1 MYSRQLAKFAS
12 QLRYE
17 DFSQENIEACKMI
30 VADIIAVA
38 IGGSEKE
45 ASKIWYDS
53 MLSLDDRQEVRLWQK
68 GFPKTSLL
76 NAACI
81 NAAYGHVLDFDDLH
95 NSSIVHLAVITVPA
109 GLALAEKLGKSGKD
123 LIRAIIA
130 GYDVGARIGEAINPS
145 SYWFWHTT
153 SVAGNFSAAA
163 TAGQLLGLDPD
174 QMLHC
179 FGSAGSQAAGL
190 WEFMYDGAMSKT
202 LHVGKANMN
211 GIIAAQLASRGF
223 TGASR
228 ILEGEKGLV
237 KAMGPEY
244 RLEALIEDFGQPFKI
259 MTNSIKAYA
268 CCRHTHSANYA
279 IQQLIKEKG
288 LTAEN
293 VESIVDRTYSSAI
306 ELTDNDD
313 PKTLYGHKFSLQY
326 CIAAALVFGHVY
338 DEAFSDQST
347 QNQLVRETMKK
358 VKVQMDPVIDQEY
371 KASKLEKWIHEL
383 DVKLKDG
390 QEFTW
395 RVEYPLGDFMNP
407 FDWQMMDEKF
417 KKVTTGFLTQEEQ
430 DKLLDRIHNLED
442 IEDLS
447 QLLAL

>member
-1 MYSRQLAKFAS
+1 MYSKELARFAS
-12 QLRYE
+12 QISYGDLT
-17 DFSQENIEACKMI
+17 SENIEACKMVI
-30 VADIIAVA
+30 ADIIAVA

-45 ASKIWYDS
+45 ASKIWYDT
-53 MLSLDDRQEVRLWQK
+53 MTSLDDREEVRVWQR
-68 GFPKTSLL
+68 GFPKSSLL
-76 NAACI
+76 NAACL

-95 NSSIVHLAVITVPA
+95 NSSIVHLAVITVPTA
-109 GLALAEKLGKSGKD
+109 LALGEKLEKSGKD
-123 LIRAIIA
+123 IISAVIA
-130 GYDVGARIGEAINPS
+130 GYDVGARVGEAINPA

-153 SVAGNFSAAA
+153 GVAGNFSAAA
-163 TAGQLLGLDPD
+163 TAGHLMRLSPEE
-174 QMLHC
+174 MNHC

-223 TGASR
+223 TGASK
-228 ILEGEKGLV
+228 ILEGDKGLI
-237 KAMGPEY
+237 KAMAPEY
-244 RLEALIEDFGQPFKI
+244 SMEALTKDLGQPYKI

-279 IQQLIKEKG
+279 IQELIREKG
-288 LTAEN
+288 LKAED
-293 VESIVDRTYSSAI
+293 VESILDRTYSSAI
-306 ELTDNDD
+306 ELTDNPD

-338 DEAFSDQST
+338 DEAFSDQSC
-347 QNQLVRETMKK
+347 QNQEVRETMKK
-358 VKVQMDPVIDQEY
+358 IRVISDPKIDEEY
-371 KASKLEKWIHEL
+371 RASRLEKWIHEL

-417 KKVTTGFLTQEEQ
+417 KNVTRGFINEDQCE
-430 DKLLDRIHNLED
+430 KLLDRIHKLED
-442 IEDLS
+442 LENIKDL
-447 QLLAL
+447 LDL